1 MNTAGG
7 RSHSVKRM
15 PQGDLPCAVCCVP
28 CAVCPVLGIGRGK
41 DVFKIVLV
49 EDHPIVRLGLSTV
62 LGAHD
67 DFRVVAEAADS
78 TGALAAVSEWAPDL
92 VILPL
97 RLGGVR
103 DGLELCREIK
113 AIERGP
119 RVMMY
124 TSYTSQSDATLAFL
138 SGADSF
144 LTKDHPE
151 GRLVETVRATARGS
165 RVWNVTAD
173 TRASARNIEER
184 VQSSALTAREQE
196 VLGFMLQRYTNAE
209 IARELFVGVPT
220 VKTHV
225 SNVLQKLGIGSRKA
239 LFG

>member
-1 MNTAGG
+1 MTTAPAQ
-7 RSHSVKRM
+7 RSAAL
-15 PQGDLPCAVCCVP
+15 DTL
-28 CAVCPVLGIGRGK
+28 
-41 DVFKIVLV
+41 KIVLV
-49 EDHPIVRLGLSTV
+49 EDHPIVRLGLATV

-67 DFRVVAEAADS
+67 DLGVVAEAADPE
-78 TGALAAVSEWAPDL
+78 TAMEAVAKTSPDL

-103 DGLELCREIK
+103 GGLELCRELK
-113 AIERGP
+113 SLERGP

-124 TSYTSQSDATLAFL
+124 TSYTGHTDAMLAFL

-151 GRLVETVRATARGS
+151 GRLVETVRATGRGN
-165 RVWNVTAD
+165 RVWNDTAD
-173 TRASARNIEER
+173 TGASARNIEER
-184 VQSSALTAREQE
+184 VRGAALTGREQE
-196 VLGFMLQRYTNAE
+196 VLGFMLQRFTNAD

-225 SNVLQKLGIGSRKA
+225 SNVLQKLGIESRKA
-239 LFG
+239 LFE

>member
-1 MNTAGG
+1 MTGM
-7 RSHSVKRM
+7 V
-15 PQGDLPCAVCCVP
+15 
-28 CAVCPVLGIGRGK
+28 
-41 DVFKIVLV
+41 KIVIV
-49 EDHPIVRLGLSTV
+49 EDHPIVRLGLATV
-62 LGAHD
+62 LGAHED
-67 DFRVVAEAADS
+67 LSVVAEATDS
-78 TGALAAVSEWAPDL
+78 GAALAAVANTSPDL

-113 AIERGP
+113 SFELGP

-124 TSYTSQSDATLAFL
+124 TSYTSHSDATLAFL

-165 RVWNVTAD
+165 RVWNVTTD
-173 TRASARNIEER
+173 TGVSARSLEER
-184 VQSSALTAREQE
+184 VQRTALTAREQE
-196 VLGFMLQRYTNAE
+196 VLGFMLQRYTNSE
-209 IARELFVGVPT
+209 IAKELFVGVPT

-225 SNVLQKLGIGSRKA
+225 SNVLQKLGIDSRRA

>member
-1 MNTAGG
+1 M
-7 RSHSVKRM
+7 SD
-15 PQGDLPCAVCCVP
+15 QL
-28 CAVCPVLGIGRGK
+28 
-41 DVFKIVLV
+41 KIVLV

-67 DFRVVAEAADS
+67 DLGVVAEAADAAS
-78 TGALAAVSEWAPDL
+78 ALAAVSETSPDL

-103 DGLELCREIK
+103 DGLELCRELK
-113 AIERGP
+113 SLEGGP

-124 TSYTSQSDATLAFL
+124 TSYTAHTDATLAFL

-151 GRLVETVRATARGS
+151 GRLVETVRATGRGT
-165 RVWNVTAD
+165 RVWNVTGD
-173 TRASARNIEER
+173 TGASARNIEER
-184 VQSSALTAREQE
+184 VQSSSLTPREQE

-209 IARELFVGVPT
+209 IARELFLGIPT

-225 SNVLQKLGIGSRKA
+225 SNVLQKLGIESRKD

>member
-1 MNTAGG
+1 MTDA
-7 RSHSVKRM
+7 
-15 PQGDLPCAVCCVP
+15 L
-28 CAVCPVLGIGRGK
+28 
-41 DVFKIVLV
+41 KIVLV
-49 EDHPIVRLGLSTV
+49 EDHPIVRLGLATV
-62 LGAHD
+62 IGAHD
-67 DFRVVAEAADS
+67 DLKVVAEAADQPGAMAAI
-78 TGALAAVSEWAPDL
+78 TGSKPDL

-113 AIERGP
+113 SLENGP

-124 TSYTSQSDATLAFL
+124 TSYTAHTDATLAFL

-151 GRLVETVRATARGS
+151 GRLVETVRATARGA
-165 RVWNVTAD
+165 RVWNVTTD
-173 TRASARNIEER
+173 TGASARKIEER
-184 VQSSALTAREQE
+184 VQGSSLTAREQE

-209 IARELFVGVPT
+209 IARELFLGIPT

-225 SNVLQKLGIGSRKA
+225 SNVLQKLGIESRKE

>member
-1 MNTAGG
+1 
-7 RSHSVKRM
+7 M
-15 PQGDLPCAVCCVP
+15 PDTP
-28 CAVCPVLGIGRGK
+28 
-41 DVFKIVLV
+41 KIVLV
-49 EDHPIVRLGLSTV
+49 EDHPIVRLGLATV
-62 LGAHD
+62 IGAHSEL
-67 DFRVVAEAADS
+67 RVVGEAADS
-78 TGALAAVSEWAPDL
+78 AGAMAAVAETSPDL

-113 AIERGP
+113 SLERGP

-124 TSYTSQSDATLAFL
+124 TSYTGHTDATLAFL

-151 GRLVETVRATARGS
+151 GRLIETVRATGRGS
-165 RVWNVTAD
+165 RVWNVTTD
-173 TRASARNIEER
+173 TGASAKNIEER
-184 VQSSALTAREQE
+184 VRDSALTPREQE

-209 IARELFVGVPT
+209 IARELFVGLPT

-225 SNVLQKLGIGSRKA
+225 SNVLQKLGIESRKD

>member
-1 MNTAGG
+1 MAETH
-7 RSHSVKRM
+7 RI
-15 PQGDLPCAVCCVP
+15 L
-28 CAVCPVLGIGRGK
+28 
-41 DVFKIVLV
+41 LV
-49 EDHPIVRLGLSTV
+49 EDHPIVRLGLATV
-62 LGAHD
+62 LGAQD
-67 DFRVVAEAADS
+67 DLEVVAEAANSAD
-78 TGALAAVSEWAPDL
+78 AMAAVAGLDPHL

-113 AIERGP
+113 SLDGGP

-124 TSYTSQSDATLAFL
+124 TSFTGPTDATLAFL

-151 GRLVETVRATARGS
+151 GRLLETVRATARGG
-165 RVWNVTAD
+165 RVWNANSD
-173 TRASARNIEER
+173 TGASARNLEER
-184 VQSSALTAREQE
+184 VRSSSLTMREQE

-209 IARELFVGVPT
+209 IARELFVGIPT

-225 SNVLQKLGIGSRKA
+225 SNVLQKLGIESRRD
-239 LFG
+239 LFD

>member
-1 MNTAGG
+1 M
-7 RSHSVKRM
+7 V
-15 PQGDLPCAVCCVP
+15 
-28 CAVCPVLGIGRGK
+28 
-41 DVFKIVLV
+41 KIVIV
-49 EDHPIVRLGLSTV
+49 EDHPIVRLGLATV
-62 LGAHD
+62 LGAHED
-67 DFRVVAEAADS
+67 LSVVAEATDS
-78 TGALAAVSEWAPDL
+78 GAALAAVADTSPDL

-113 AIERGP
+113 SVERGP

-124 TSYTSQSDATLAFL
+124 TSYTSHSDATLAFL

-165 RVWNVTAD
+165 RVWNVTTD
-173 TRASARNIEER
+173 TRVSARGLEER
-184 VQSSALTAREQE
+184 VQRTALTAREQE
-196 VLGFMLQRYTNAE
+196 VLGFMLQRYTNSE
-209 IARELFVGVPT
+209 IAKELFVGVPT

-225 SNVLQKLGIGSRKA
+225 SNVLQKLGIDSRRA

>member
-1 MNTAGG
+1 MAEA
-7 RSHSVKRM
+7 
-15 PQGDLPCAVCCVP
+15 L
-28 CAVCPVLGIGRGK
+28 
-41 DVFKIVLV
+41 KIVLV
-49 EDHPIVRLGLSTV
+49 EDHPIVRLGLATV
-62 LGAHD
+62 IGAHD
-67 DFRVVAEAADS
+67 DLGVVAEATDPS
-78 TGALAAVSEWAPDL
+78 GALDAVAETAPDL

-113 AIERGP
+113 SIDGGP

-151 GRLVETVRATARGS
+151 GRLIETVRATARGN
-165 RVWNVTAD
+165 RVWNVTSD
-173 TRASARNIEER
+173 TGASARNIEER
-184 VQSSALTAREQE
+184 VQRSGLTAREQE

-209 IARELFVGVPT
+209 IARELFVTVPT

-225 SNVLQKLGIGSRKA
+225 SNVLQKLGIESRKE

>member
-1 MNTAGG
+1 
-7 RSHSVKRM
+7 M
-15 PQGDLPCAVCCVP
+15 PETL
-28 CAVCPVLGIGRGK
+28 
-41 DVFKIVLV
+41 KIVLV
-49 EDHPIVRLGLSTV
+49 EDHPIVRLGLATV
-62 LGAHD
+62 IGAHD
-67 DFRVVAEAADS
+67 DLGVVAEAADS
-78 TGALAAVSEWAPDL
+78 AGALAAVAETSPDL

-113 AIERGP
+113 SLSNGP

-124 TSYTSQSDATLAFL
+124 TSYTAHTDATLAFL

-151 GRLVETVRATARGS
+151 GRLVETVRATARGN
-165 RVWNVTAD
+165 RVWNVTTD
-173 TRASARNIEER
+173 TGASARNLEER
-184 VQSSALTAREQE
+184 VQGSALTAREQE

-209 IARELFVGVPT
+209 IARELFVGIPT

-225 SNVLQKLGIGSRKA
+225 SNVLQKLGIESRKE

>member
-1 MNTAGG
+1 MTE
-7 RSHSVKRM
+7 
-15 PQGDLPCAVCCVP
+15 QL
-28 CAVCPVLGIGRGK
+28 
-41 DVFKIVLV
+41 KIVLV

-67 DFRVVAEAADS
+67 DLGVVAEATDS
-78 TGALAAVSEWAPDL
+78 ASALAAVSETSPDL

-103 DGLELCREIK
+103 DGLELCRELK
-113 AIERGP
+113 SLEGGP

-124 TSYTSQSDATLAFL
+124 TSYTAHTDATLAFL

-151 GRLVETVRATARGS
+151 GRLVDTVRATARGT
-165 RVWNVTAD
+165 RVWNVTQD
-173 TRASARNIEER
+173 TGASARNIEER
-184 VQSSALTAREQE
+184 VQGSSLTAREQE

-209 IARELFVGVPT
+209 IARELFLGIPT

-225 SNVLQKLGIGSRKA
+225 SNVLQKLGIESRKD

>member
-1 MNTAGG
+1 M
-7 RSHSVKRM
+7 
-15 PQGDLPCAVCCVP
+15 
-28 CAVCPVLGIGRGK
+28 
-41 DVFKIVLV
+41 KIVLV
-49 EDHPIVRLGLSTV
+49 EDHPIVRLGLATV

-67 DFRVVAEAADS
+67 DLGVVAEAADPE
-78 TGALAAVSEWAPDL
+78 TAMEAVAKTSPDL

-103 DGLELCREIK
+103 GGLELCRELK
-113 AIERGP
+113 SLERGP

-124 TSYTSQSDATLAFL
+124 TSYTGHTDAMLAFL

-151 GRLVETVRATARGS
+151 GRLVETVRATGRGN
-165 RVWNVTAD
+165 RVWNDTAD
-173 TRASARNIEER
+173 TGASARNIEER
-184 VQSSALTAREQE
+184 VRGAALTGREQE
-196 VLGFMLQRYTNAE
+196 VLGFMLQRFTNAD

-225 SNVLQKLGIGSRKA
+225 SNVLQKLGIESRKA
-239 LFG
+239 LFE